1 MEYKTED
8 GELLG
13 LWTAACLLGEA
24 REIKDAVVQEEI
36 LTRVEVF
43 LAAFIGGL
51 KPVFSEETG
60 SGKPLNQSWANG
72 ELRCWRN
79 RRCRGRAAQ

>member
-1 MEYKTED
+1 MEYKTDDE
-8 GELLG
+8 ELLG
-13 LWTAACLLGEA
+13 LWAAACLVEEA

-60 SGKPLNQSWANG
+60 SGKPLNQSWTNG
-72 ELRCWRN
+72 ELRC
-79 RRCRGRAAQ
+79 